1 VNRYTPVVILGV
13 ILEGCQSPE
22 PTGSGQPIA
31 QPNSR
36 TADRPQPV
44 VTRMSPK
51 APATRSSSPPPSQPR
66 RAAKPR
72 PTLDQV
78 VRRAVDVLWGR
89 ADLPTDA
96 RVAVIPLSS
105 ADGGTTRLGVA
116 LAEKMTAELVKQKRC
131 RVADRSHVNAILA
144 EKDMGYADLTDAGAA
159 AKAAKLMAVDCLLVG
174 TLVDQGS
181 TVVAYAKLLNGVDG
195 RVVATSEIE
204 IAKDDD
210 VRSMLVY
217 VQRPNSGGGAIE
229 PLSLSY
235 HIFARRGESDVRISD
250 GATVRSGDAFK
261 IWLQANSDCHAYVLL
276 LDSRGK
282 ASVLFPHPKI
292 RSENR
297 LRGGVEYVIPP
308 AKQPPGLGWYVFD
321 EHPGA
326 ETFYILAS
334 YEPIKDMPRL
344 LREMETAGAKSRVVL
359 DEARQ
364 IFTKGMSA
372 VSDQPVAGRLRIQD
386 KGVTLGS
393 GPSSAR
399 VRLDDGGSL
408 SAVADVVQGHST
420 LCKTVA
426 VRHVD

>member
-1 VNRYTPVVILGV
+1 VK
-13 ILEGCQSPE
+13 
-22 PTGSGQPIA
+22 
-31 QPNSR
+31 
-36 TADRPQPV
+36 
-44 VTRMSPK
+44 PK
-51 APATRSSSPPPSQPR
+51 S
-66 RAAKPR
+66 
-72 PTLDQV
+72 TLDQV
-78 VRRAVDVLWGR
+78 VRRGVDVLWER
-89 ADLPTDA
+89 ADLAADPRIA
-96 RVAVIPLSS
+96 AIPLAS
-105 ADGGTTRLGVA
+105 ANGGTTRLGVV

-144 EKDMGYADLTDAGAA
+144 EKDMGYADLTNAGKA
-159 AKAAKLMAVDCLLVG
+159 AKASKLMAVDCLLVG

-181 TVVAYAKLLNGVDG
+181 KVVAYAKLLNGADG

-217 VQRPNSGGGAIE
+217 VQRPSSGGGAIE
-229 PLSLSY
+229 PLSVSY
-235 HIFARRGESDVRISD
+235 HVFARRDESDVRITD

-261 IWLQANSDCHAYVLL
+261 VWLQANSDCHAYVLL

-308 AKQPPGLGWYVFD
+308 ANQPPGLGWYVFD
-321 EHPGA
+321 EHPGT

-334 YEPIKDMPRL
+334 YEPITDMPRL

-359 DEARQ
+359 NEARE

-372 VSDQPVAGRLRIQD
+372 RSDQRLAGRLRIRD

-393 GPSSAR
+393 APSSAR
-399 VRLDDGGSL
+399 IRLDDGGSL
-408 SAVADVVQGHST
+408 CAVADVIRGHST
-420 LCKTVA
+420 LCKTIA